1 MRRRVFSVGS
11 IAAYGAVIL
20 FSQEP
25 KPPAFEVASVKPSA
39 SGAGP
44 GGKKGGPGAADP
56 ELFSTRNRTLNALLL
71 MAYGVQ
77 DYQLSGGPSW
87 AASDRFDIQAKPAE
101 AASRDQMMLML
112 RTLLSERFEL
122 RLHHETKE
130 LPAYVLTI
138 ARNGPKFGAQFR
150 KVDEAAL
157 AAELE
162 KRDSSLGIPL
172 GGTMQE
178 FAFLIRSNMKMIHPP
193 DAAWAGE
200 PPPVI
205 DQTGLSGIY
214 SIFLKI
220 HGPTDDLPAEME
232 AQLGLKTS
240 LRKIPTD
247 VLIIDGAAKPSVN

>member
-1 MRRRVFSVGS
+1 MRQRVFTAASM
-11 IAAYGAVIL
+11 AAYCAVIL
-20 FSQEP
+20 LSQEP

-39 SGAGP
+39 SAAGS
-44 GGKKGGPGAADP
+44 GGKKGGPGADP
-56 ELFSTRNRTLNALLL
+56 GLFSARNRTLKALIL
-71 MAYGVQ
+71 MAYGIQ

-87 AASDRFDIQAKPAE
+87 VATDRFDVQAKPAE
-101 AASRDQMMLML
+101 AASREQMMLML
-112 RTLLSERFEL
+112 RTLLAERFEL

-130 LPAYVLTI
+130 LPAYVLTT

-178 FAFLIRSNMKMIHPP
+178 FAFLIRQNMRLFYPAGS
-193 DAAWAGE
+193 DWVGE
-200 PPPVI
+200 PPPVV
-205 DQTGLSGIY
+205 DETGLPGLY

-220 HGPTDDLPAEME
+220 HGPTDDLPAEVE
-232 AQLGLKTS
+232 AQLGLKMN
-240 LRKIPTD
+240 LRKISTD
-247 VLIIDGAAKPSVN
+247 VLIMDGAAKPPVN